1 MLGKAAE
8 KPEIPDNRALPHNV
22 TASLNCVTLKILLYP
37 LMGFDTG
44 PTKNS

>member
-8 KPEIPDNRALPHNV
+8 EPEIPDNRALPHNV
-22 TASLNCVTLKILLYP
+22 TASLNCVSLKIPLYP

-44 PTKNS
+44 PMKSN